1 MTSLSVILALTIT
14 AAALPVVLESGDS
27 PVPARAQLIKSLTEA
42 PDADTAADALL
53 QHYQS
58 AGYPATSVEIED
70 LNGQRVV
77 KIEVARFGK
86 LWLNEGPPRTEKVA
100 AAHFGQLANH
110 FVFQPELDASLK
122 AFHANPL
129 HRAVPRLQPSRDGMS
144 VDALLQIEQS
154 APLQFSAGYLDTG
167 AHPLPRERFWLQGE
181 FSDFWNHN
189 SLTTTRLTL
198 SPNPQDFHALQL
210 GTRLFQTQGS
220 EIGINLAY
228 SGAQA
233 DTFDAYT
240 WQVSGQWLSPE
251 QSLRDWKSRSALGL
265 TYRRSNNALEFG
277 NSTSRGLADVFQLS
291 ANQTLERT
299 WDSGLTKINASLII
313 SPFGDDDDHD
323 SLRPGAEATYGIL
336 RTSIWHRQD
345 FVKGWD
351 LVASLA
357 GQWASDPVLQ
367 ADQIALGGASGLRGL
382 PEQFALG
389 DSGWLGGLELRTPVV
404 DLPNDWKLRPSL
416 FLQNGKAFDD
426 VNDPGTSATT
436 AGIGLQIG
444 HNEPL
449 RASLYSGWRLDDG
462 GAEIHSQLTWKF

>member
-1 MTSLSVILALTIT
+1 MKPLAVILALTVT

-27 PVPARAQLIKSLTEA
+27 PVPDRAQLIKSLTDA
-42 PDADTAADALL
+42 PDADSAADALL

-58 AGYPATSVEIED
+58 TGYPATSVEIED
-70 LNGQRVV
+70 LNGKRFV

-86 LWLNEGPPRTEKVA
+86 LWLNEGPARTENVA
-100 AAHFGQLANH
+100 AALFGQLSNR
-110 FVFQPELDASLK
+110 FVSQPELAASLK
-122 AFHANPL
+122 SFHANPL
-129 HRAVPRLQPSRDGMS
+129 HRAVPQLQPSQDGIS
-144 VDALLQIEQS
+144 VDALLKIEQS
-154 APLQFSAGYLDTG
+154 SPSHFSAGYLDTG

-189 SLTTTRLTL
+189 SLTTTRFTL
-198 SPNPQDFHALQL
+198 SPDPRDFHALQL
-210 GTRLFQTQGS
+210 GTRLFQSNAS

-240 WQVSGQWLSPE
+240 WQISGQWLAPE
-251 QSLRDWKSRSALGL
+251 QNLGDWKSRFAAGL

-277 NSTSRGLADVFQLS
+277 STISRGLAGVFQIS
-291 ANQTLERT
+291 ANHTLEHT
-299 WDSGLTKINASLII
+299 WESGLTRVNASLTI

-323 SLRPGAEATYGIL
+323 SLRAGAQATYGIL

-345 FVKGWD
+345 LMRDWD
-351 LVASLA
+351 LVGNLA

-389 DSGWLGGLELRTPVV
+389 DRGWLGGLELRTPLIT
-404 DLPNDWKLRPSL
+404 LPNDWKLRPSI
-416 FLQNGKAFDD
+416 FLQTGKTFDE
-426 VNDPGTSATT
+426 VNNTGTSATT
-436 AGIGLQIG
+436 AGIGLQLG
-444 HNEPL
+444 HDETL
-449 RASLYSGWRLDDG
+449 RASLHTGWRLDDG
-462 GAEIHSQLTWKF
+462 GSEIHSQLTWKF